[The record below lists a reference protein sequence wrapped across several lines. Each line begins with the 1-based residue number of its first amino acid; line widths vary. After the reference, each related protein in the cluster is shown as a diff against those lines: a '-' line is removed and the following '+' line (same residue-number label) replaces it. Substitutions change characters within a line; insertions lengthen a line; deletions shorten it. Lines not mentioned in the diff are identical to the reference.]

1 MIGETGSLRPLGPR
15 RFRLDGG
22 FFDGATVLFEDDH
35 LYAHMMVARRVAWWE
50 TADAFFVYA
59 GIVVLGIVSVPGVLV
74 WRRVRR
80 RRRRT
85 AAR

>member
-1 MIGETGSLRPLGPR
+1 
-15 RFRLDGG
+15 
-22 FFDGATVLFEDDH
+22 
-35 LYAHMMVARRVAWWE
+35 MMVAQRVAWWE
-50 TADAFFVYA
+50 TADAFFVHA
-59 GIVVLGIVSVPGVLV
+59 GIVVLGFVSVPAVLV